1 MKNKN
6 IVYSINRPLSFHS
19 PYITPF
25 LVFSISFCSLLW
37 NSSGCFFL
45 IWMVSIRTRRYKGGN
60 FWKLSQ
66 TTGSAFRAFSIS
78 ASMTRRYSKG
88 GAAFGMLQ
96 GQKVFFVLIAV
107 TILAVIVYVLL
118 KTPYQKMYTKL
129 HISLIFIASGAIGN
143 LIDRLKFGYVVDFLY
158 FSLINFPVF
167 NVADIC
173 VTLSSIYLVFLL
185 VFVYKESDLEF
196 LTFRTKKFRDIK

>member
-1 MKNKN
+1 MNKRKKILLTVDLLLLILLIAADQITKYYAVTILKDKQSLAIWEN
-6 IVYSINRPLSFHS
+6 VFELHYLENR
-19 PYITPF
+19 
-25 LVFSISFCSLLW
+25 
-37 NSSGCFFL
+37 
-45 IWMVSIRTRRYKGGN
+45 
-60 FWKLSQ
+60 
-66 TTGSAFRAFSIS
+66 
-78 ASMTRRYSKG
+78 

-107 TILAVIVYVLL
+107 IILAVIVYVLL

-143 LIDRLKFGYVVDFLY
+143 LIDRLRFDYVVDFLY

-173 VTLSSIYLVFLL
+173 VTASSIYLVFLL
-185 VFVYKESDLEF
+185 LFVYKESDLEF